1 MSSIFER
8 YLMVFEWGIRLDSHK
23 AGLVLLRSQIEY

>member
-8 YLMVFEWGIRLDSHK
+8 YLMVLIRLGSHK
-23 AGLVLLRSQIEY
+23 AGLVLLKSQIEY